1 MVLSNSA
8 QGISILPGGSGSGVT
23 SLNSQTGAVTLANAN
38 GVSWTQAAGTITPA
52 LGAITPSSVV
62 ASGNVSG
69 SNLSGTNTGD
79 QTSVSGNAGTATKWA
94 NARNLAGNSVD
105 GSANVAFSNAFIVQG
120 TADSGLSGAQF
131 LGALGTG
138 LLKNT
143 TTTGVLSTAV
153 AGTDYAAAT
162 AGTIGGV
169 NVSASLSAVN
179 TQVTVTADEVCVS
192 VSLGGNKYILG
203 SYSQLF
209 NSANTGAGGMDTGSL
224 PTSGFVAIYAIYG
237 TNGTSILGVNA
248 STSSGM
254 IYSGVNMPS
263 GYTYSCLL
271 GIWPTNSTP
280 KMIVGI
286 LSGRQMGIVG
296 VKVVSGGTVTSAT
309 SVSLS
314 SCVPPGA
321 KNVSGY
327 ITNASS
333 TNGNSLTVQLD
344 TTGCYSYNS
353 GAYQYCGIM
362 FSLMPLTVSQ
372 TCYYMTGGYST
383 NLFIIGYGW

>member
-1 MVLSNSA
+1 MPLTLSGGASPTAGNLYGLSIRKSGYDELFLGINKNSTTN
-8 QGISILPGGSGSGVT
+8 SIP
-23 SLNSQTGAVTLANAN
+23 ANALYLSSYNNNSTIVLGRGN
-38 GVSWTQAAGTITPA
+38 GAGLPSYADITIGSTGLVTIP
-52 LGAITPSSVV
+52 AITAP
-62 ASGNVSG
+62 
-69 SNLSGTNTGD
+69 L
-79 QTSVSGNAGTATKWA
+79 
-94 NARNLAGNSVD
+94 
-105 GSANVAFSNAFIVQG
+105 
-120 TADSGLSGAQF
+120 
-131 LGALGTG
+131 
-138 LLKNT
+138 
-143 TTTGVLSTAV
+143 
-153 AGTDYAAAT
+153 
-162 AGTIGGV
+162 GTIGAT
-169 NVSASLSAVN
+169 NASASLSSVN
-179 TQVTVTADEVCVS
+179 TQVTITADEVCVGS
-192 VSLGGNKYILG
+192 ALCGNKYILG

-286 LSGRQMGIVG
+286 LSGRSMGIAS
-296 VKVVSGGTVTSAT
+296 VKVVSGGTATSVT

-321 KNVSGY
+321 KWWTGL
-327 ITNASS
+327 ITNASA
-333 TNGNSLTVQLD
+333 TNGNSLTVQPD
-344 TTGCYSYNS
+344 TTGCYAYNS

-362 FSLMPLTVSQ
+362 IPPIPITVSQ
-372 TCYYMTGGYST
+372 TCYYSTGGYST
-383 NLFIIGYGW
+383 NLYIIGYGW